1 MRLRHLCTHTWVH
14 ATSIPIDRVADKTPV
29 MHKVRP
35 RWCFLS
41 EGLGIRVEAIYSEHC
56 AAQRCLSICEICP
69 LTIPCARRNWD
80 GSTFYLTHILTQVG
94 LAQCRED
101 KEAFAIVPVPAQ
113 EVRDLDFANDAAR
126 AIKKIAAKM
135 ESGQNIS
142 PSEKK

>member
-1 MRLRHLCTHTWVH
+1 MEARFITHT
-14 ATSIPIDRVADKTPV
+14 
-29 MHKVRP
+29 
-35 RWCFLS
+35 
-41 EGLGIRVEAIYSEHC
+41 YS
-56 AAQRCLSICEICP
+56 
-69 LTIPCARRNWD
+69 
-80 GSTFYLTHILTQVG
+80 QVG